1 MKKIFFPLYIWCAL
15 LSAAIATNPTD
26 SLQNALMWEITSDK
40 SEHTSYLFGT
50 IHIIP
55 ASMFSLPETITGRL
69 DRAARLVLEL
79 DMDQASDPMTMFAL
93 MPKMMMPTGTTLRD
107 LLSEVDYTL
116 VIDAL
121 NKMGLPGM
129 MVEGIKPL
137 FLSALMDPSM
147 GGGMEGMASYDMSL
161 YEYAKKKEIA
171 HSGLE
176 TIDEQLAAFDR
187 IPLAD
192 QAKMLADQLKAGQGE
207 GDEGMNMQK
216 LFELYLKEDLIGLMS
231 LMDDQSDMGSD
242 AMDHLLDKRNQT
254 WIPRIEAMI
263 SKESVFIGVGAGH
276 LAGDQGVIQLM
287 RQAGYRLT
295 PVRVFQR
302 P

>member
-26 SLQNALMWEITSDK
+26 TLQNALMWEITSDK

-55 ASMFSLPETITGRL
+55 ASMFSLPESITGRL
-69 DRAARLVLEL
+69 HRANRLVLEL
-79 DMDQASDPMTMFAL
+79 DMDQASDPMAIFAL
-93 MPKMMMPTGTTLRD
+93 MPKMMMPDGTTLRD
-107 LLSEVDYTL
+107 LLSEEDYTL
-116 VIDAL
+116 VIDEL
-121 NKMGLPGM
+121 QKMGLPGM

-147 GGGMEGMASYDMSL
+147 NATDGMASYDMSL
-161 YEYAKKKEIA
+161 YEFAKKHEIA

-192 QAKMLADQLKAGQGE
+192 QAKMLVDQFKASQGE
-207 GDEGMNMQK
+207 GTEGMDMQK
-216 LFELYLKEDLIGLMS
+216 LFEHYLAEDLTGLMAM
-231 LMDDQSDMGSD
+231 MDDQSEMEGD

-287 RQAGYRLT
+287 RQAGYHLT

>member
-1 MKKIFFPLYIWCAL
+1 MNRILFPFYLWCAL
-15 LSAAIATNPTD
+15 LAATLHANPTD
-26 SLQNALMWEITSDK
+26 TLQNALMWEITSDK
-40 SEHTSYLFGT
+40 SDHTSYLFGT

-69 DRAARLVLEL
+69 DRSERLVLEL

-107 LLSEVDYTL
+107 LLSEEDYTL
-116 VIDAL
+116 VIDEL
-121 NKMGLPGM
+121 QKMGLPGM

-147 GGGMEGMASYDMSL
+147 GGSMEGMASYDMSL

-187 IPLAD
+187 IPLTD

-216 LFELYLKEDLIGLMS
+216 LFELYLSEDLIGLMAM
-231 LMDDQSDMGSD
+231 MDDQSEMGGE

-254 WIPRIEAMI
+254 WIPRIETMI

>member
-1 MKKIFFPLYIWCAL
+1 MNRILFPFYLWCAL
-15 LSAAIATNPTD
+15 LAATLHANPTD
-26 SLQNALMWEITSDK
+26 TLQNALMWEITSDK
-40 SEHTSYLFGT
+40 SDHTSYLFGT

-69 DRAARLVLEL
+69 DRSERLVLEL

-107 LLSEVDYTL
+107 LLSEEDYTL

-121 NKMGLPGM
+121 NKMGLPGI

-192 QAKMLADQLKAGQGE
+192 QAKMLADQLKAGQSE

-216 LFELYLKEDLIGLMS
+216 LFELYLAEDLIGLMAM
-231 LMDDQSDMGSD
+231 MDDQSEMGGE
-242 AMDHLLDKRNQT
+242 AMEHLLDKRNQT
-254 WIPRIEAMI
+254 WIPRIETMI
-263 SKESVFIGVGAGH
+263 NKESVFIGVGAGH
-276 LAGDQGVIQLM
+276 LAGEQGVIQLL

-295 PVRVFQR
+295 PIRVFQR